1 MCLLQ
6 FWGRNAK
13 LVCVR
18 RVVCVAPLTRI
29 RVNRR
34 NLRIENGTRRGY
46 NGGMDDMIPG
56 AKERT
61 EAMGKP
67 FFVEA
72 LERNDAELLKQM
84 QSLQDWA
91 GRDGALPA
99 RIKTLMS
106 LLGDAILGHAEG
118 VRAIAQRARAEGA
131 TEQEI
136 AETVRM
142 AFLCAGLPGLITG
155 THAFGE

>member
-1 MCLLQ
+1 LFAWFASFAVKKRDCRAVARNDRVEGPGPARLQ
-6 FWGRNAK
+6 
-13 LVCVR
+13 L
-18 RVVCVAPLTRI
+18 
-29 RVNRR
+29 
-34 NLRIENGTRRGY
+34 
-46 NGGMDDMIPG
+46 GMDDKVVR

-118 VRAIAQRARAEGA
+118 VRAIAQRARAQGA

-142 AFLCAGLPGLITG
+142 AFLCAGLPGLVTG
-155 THAFGE
+155 TCAFGK